1 MLSWRKATK
10 KPHAALPLAPIFC
23 FASQPYHYPLL
34 LQTDLE
40 VFIRA
45 TIPNTS
51 WICIAL
57 FCSFIIHHMQLT

>member
-1 MLSWRKATK
+1 MVFEIKYKNKIEKEIVTMLSWRKAIE

-34 LQTDLE
+34 LQIDLE

-51 WICIAL
+51 
-57 FCSFIIHHMQLT
+57 